1 MSQYI
6 VGVQQVLRHDLKH
19 RALYSH
25 RSSLLFL
32 SFKCVILDIFLQ
44 STAEKLEELSCG
56 LILDLGSLHYD
67 VDFFEDISII

>member
-6 VGVQQVLRHDLKH
+6 EGVQQVLRHDFQH

-25 RSSLLFL
+25 RPSLLFL
-32 SFKCVILDIFLQ
+32 SFKCVILYIFLK